1 MMQTGTDIL
10 RTSMIVDIC
19 LLYLTV
25 SIHDEGRS
33 GVNRPGAAG
42 GPDRLAVVQLDPLA
56 PAELL
61 GQIDFRGL
69 DAQPLGVGD
78 GCDPAPGQHGGPRP
92 VLTRRLRLR

>member
-1 MMQTGTDIL
+1 M
-10 RTSMIVDIC
+10 RSEVE
-19 LLYLTV
+19 
-25 SIHDEGRS
+25 SIAR
-33 GVNRPGAAG
+33 GAAG

-78 GCDPAPGQHGGPRP
+78 GCDAGPRP
-92 VLTRRLRLR
+92 AGGPAASPCPPSRPSRPPLRRSRSHPPAPAALRLLKRGVLGT